1 MKRGY
6 LSEYFAGIA
15 MKELRA
21 VEANPSVSHQ
31 HEINATRGIIALTGQ
46 PHGKDRIPSKFIYLS
61 DAGSDPIVEDSTLT
75 LYDSRENQPHRSAE
89 YRMYFPDNEVMK
101 RAEEGDLLVV
111 AKRRDTGLL
120 AIVAEGGSTIA
131 AQLEW
136 LFGLSGEV
144 SPQFSVRAD
153 LEDDRDR
160 IGFAA
165 TFVLESIGVEVAQTQ
180 DSHLDVML
188 ERFGGAF
195 PSTRDFS
202 AFARETLPDVSP
214 QDDVDGAVMAWMEW
228 EEILFRTLE
237 KHLMS
242 ERVSRDFKAGDID
255 KLASFFMSVFN
266 RRKSRAGLALENH
279 VEYALVQLGIRYART
294 PITENK
300 SKPDFLFPG
309 AAEYHDPDF
318 PATSLT
324 MLGVKSTLKDRW
336 RQVLAEAD
344 RIEVKHLLTFE
355 ASISTSQTDEM
366 RDRKLQLVVPERLRV
381 SYTPL
386 QQAWLWNVG
395 AFIDLVR
402 DRQAGAPGMVQP
414 LP

>member
-6 LSEYFAGIA
+6 LSEYFAGVA

-31 HEINATRGIIALTGQ
+31 HEINGTRSILALTGQ
-46 PHGKDRIPSKFIYLS
+46 PHGKERIPAKFIYLS
-61 DAGSDPIVEDSTLT
+61 DAGSEPIVEDSTLT

-89 YRMYFPDNEVMK
+89 YRLYFPDNEIMK

-111 AKRRDTGLL
+111 AKRPGHGLL
-120 AIVAEGGSTIA
+120 AIVAEGESTIA

-144 SPQFSVRAD
+144 SPRFSVRAD
-153 LEDDRDR
+153 LEDERDR

-165 TFVLESIGVEVAQTQ
+165 TFILESIGIEVQQTQ

-188 ERFGGAF
+188 NRFGGRF
-195 PSTRDFS
+195 PPTRDFS
-202 AFARETLPDVSP
+202 AFARETLPDVSA
-214 QDDVDGAVMAWMEW
+214 QEDADGAVMAWMEW

-237 KHLMS
+237 KHVIS
-242 ERVSRDFKAGDID
+242 ERVRRDFDAGDID
-255 KLASFFMSVFN
+255 KLAGFFMSVFN

-279 VEYALVQLGIRYART
+279 VEYALAQLGIRYTRT

-309 AAEYHDPDF
+309 AAEYHDAGF
-318 PATSLT
+318 PAASLT

-344 RIEVKHLLTFE
+344 RIEVKHLLTLE
-355 ASISTSQTDEM
+355 ASISTAQTDEM
-366 RDRKLQLVVPERLRV
+366 KAKMLQLVVPERLRA
-381 SYTPL
+381 SYTPT
-386 QQAWLWNVG
+386 QQTWLWNMT
-395 AFIDLVR
+395 AFIELVR
-402 DRQAGAPGMVQP
+402 GRQVDAPGVVPP
-414 LP
+414 LL

>member
-6 LSEYFAGIA
+6 LSEYFAGVA

-31 HEINATRGIIALTGQ
+31 HEINATRGILAVIGQ
-46 PHGKDRIPSKFIYLS
+46 PHGKDRIPAKFIYLS

-89 YRMYFPDNEVMK
+89 YRLYFPDNEVMK
-101 RAEEGDLLVV
+101 RAEEGDLLVI
-111 AKRRDTGLL
+111 AKRRDYGLL
-120 AIVAEGGSTIA
+120 AIVAEGGSTIT

-136 LFGLSGEV
+136 LFGLSGEI
-144 SPQFSVRAD
+144 SPRFSVRAD

-165 TFVLESIGVEVAQTQ
+165 TFILESIGVEVEQTH
-180 DSHLDVML
+180 DSYLDVML
-188 ERFGGAF
+188 ERFGGGF
-195 PSTRDFS
+195 PPTRDFS

-214 QDDVDGAVMAWMEW
+214 VEDADGAVIAWMEW

-237 KHLMS
+237 KHLMN
-242 ERVSRDFKAGDID
+242 ECVRRDFSAGDTD

-279 VEYALVQLGIRYART
+279 VEYALTELGIRFVRT
-294 PITENK
+294 AVTENK

-309 AAEYHDPDF
+309 TSEYHDATF

-324 MLGVKSTLKDRW
+324 MLGVKGTLKDRW

-344 RIEVKHLLTFE
+344 RIEIKHLLTLE
-355 ASISTSQTDEM
+355 ASISTAQTDEM
-366 RDRKLQLVVPERLRV
+366 RNRKLQLVVPKRLHA
-381 SYTPL
+381 SYTPT
-386 QQAWLWNVG
+386 QQAWLYDVG
-395 AFIDLVR
+395 TFLGLVR
-402 DRQAGAPGMVQP
+402 QRQDAVS
-414 LP
+414 

>member
-6 LSEYFAGIA
+6 LSEYFAGVA

-31 HEINATRGIIALTGQ
+31 HEINATRGILAVTGQ
-46 PHGKDRIPSKFIYLS
+46 PHGKDRIPAKFIYLS

-75 LYDSRENQPHRSAE
+75 LYDSRENQPRRSAE
-89 YRMYFPDNEVMK
+89 YRLYFPDNEVMK
-101 RAEEGDLLVV
+101 RAEEGDLLVI
-111 AKRRDTGLL
+111 AKRRDYGLL

-136 LFGLSGEV
+136 LFGLSGEI
-144 SPQFSVRAD
+144 SPRFSVRAD

-165 TFVLESIGVEVAQTQ
+165 TFILESIGVEVEQTQ
-180 DSHLDVML
+180 DSYLDVML
-188 ERFGGAF
+188 ERFGGGF
-195 PSTRDFS
+195 PPTRDFS

-214 QDDVDGAVMAWMEW
+214 VEDADGAVIAWMEW

-237 KHLMS
+237 KHLMA
-242 ERVSRDFKAGDID
+242 ECVRRDFSAGDTD

-279 VEYALVQLGIRYART
+279 VEYALTELGIRFVRT
-294 PITENK
+294 AVTENK

-309 AAEYHDPDF
+309 TSEYHDATF

-324 MLGVKSTLKDRW
+324 MLGVKGTLKDRW
-336 RQVLAEAD
+336 RQVLTEAD
-344 RIEVKHLLTFE
+344 RIEIKHLLTLE
-355 ASISTSQTDEM
+355 ASISTAQTDEM
-366 RDRKLQLVVPERLRV
+366 RNRKLQLVVPKRLHA
-381 SYTPL
+381 SYTPT
-386 QQAWLWNVG
+386 QQAWLYDVG
-395 AFIDLVR
+395 TFLGLVR
-402 DRQAGAPGMVQP
+402 QRQDAVS
-414 LP
+414 

>member
-6 LSEYFAGIA
+6 LSEYFAGVA

-46 PHGKDRIPSKFIYLS
+46 PHGKDHIPAKFIYLS
-61 DAGSDPIVEDSTLT
+61 DAGSDPIVEDSTFT
-75 LYDSRENQPHRSAE
+75 LYDSRENQPRRSAE
-89 YRMYFPDNEVMK
+89 YRMYFLDNEVMK
-101 RAEEGDLLVV
+101 RAEEGDLLVI
-111 AKRRDTGLL
+111 AKRRDYGLL

-144 SPQFSVRAD
+144 SPKFSVRAD

-165 TFVLESIGVEVAQTQ
+165 TFILESIGVEVEQTQ

-188 ERFGGAF
+188 ARFGGAF
-195 PSTRDFS
+195 PPTRDFS
-202 AFARETLPDVSP
+202 AFARETLKDVSP
-214 QDDVDGAVMAWMEW
+214 VDDADGAVMAWMEW
-228 EEILFRTLE
+228 EEILFRALE
-237 KHLMS
+237 RHLMS
-242 ERVSRDFKAGDID
+242 EYVRRDFNAGGID
-255 KLASFFMSVFN
+255 KLAGFFMSVFN

-279 VEYALVQLGIRYART
+279 VEYTLVQLGIRFERT
-294 PITENK
+294 AATENK

-309 AAEYHDPDF
+309 APEYHDAAF

-344 RIEVKHLLTFE
+344 RIEVKHLLTLE

-366 RDRKLQLVVPERLRV
+366 RDRKLQLVVPERLRS
-381 SYTPL
+381 SYTPA
-386 QQAWLWNVG
+386 QQGWLWNVST
-395 AFIDLVR
+395 FIELVR
-402 DRQAGAPGMVQP
+402 ERQMGVPGA
-414 LP
+414 LPRLL